1 MDPKLAMLGKVGPC
15 LEDFISAN
23 ASELPSLEN
32 VVEYCIF
39 VDCVSGQAAMVEALR
54 AVRQDVLALV
64 AEVCGREAGTP
75 NRGVGSSGRPQ
86 RTCGACGSSGGG
98 VRAGRARGRS
108 DPCLRRRGAPAW
120 APVLRGLPGR
130 RVAGRVAPGR
140 GHAAGPAPLGG
151 CGRQRREFLLI
162 ETSHAWARP
171 SAAGSTPTPRGT
183 GSGSA
188 GATSTSSTRPT
199 AARARGLR
207 AEVSP
212 SGRRAKARDAA
223 LMRGAAGPAPGAQA
237 APRGRR

>member
-1 MDPKLAMLGKVGPC
+1 MLGGGGPC

-86 RTCGACGSSGGG
+86 RTRGACGSSGGG

-151 CGRQRREFLLI
+151 CGRQPTGSSCSSRRA
-162 ETSHAWARP
+162 TRGPRP

-237 APRGRR
+237 APRGRRR